1 MILPHPCVYSC
12 TITTLRLASSRAGI
26 IIARLVGWPSMCG
39 YSGAVAALLVAPHYP
54 SCSARRLPRRRAESA
69 STKLFRSNARA
80 RFKNEDHARP
90 VEPGWPPDSLR
101 HANHTVLTSMTSFP
115 SNPTS
120 GASIPRDYSC
130 AATTT
135 TSAIARGHDK
145 SLSPSNDLQ
154 RHQHCSFNVRRQ
166 QLHQKP
172 YSNLLQ
178 EVIFRRKYDVI
189 GGLPKDAECGG
200 RQRVPSMWKGAEY

>member
-1 MILPHPCVYSC
+1 M
-12 TITTLRLASSRAGI
+12 
-26 IIARLVGWPSMCG
+26 
-39 YSGAVAALLVAPHYP
+39 AAPFPP
-54 SCSARRLPRRRAESA
+54 SCSGKMLPRRRAESA
-69 STKLFRSNARA
+69 ATKSFRPTARW
-80 RFKNEDHARP
+80 RSKNEDHVRP

-178 EVIFRRKYDVI
+178 EVVFRRKFDVIARSKTTTGI

-200 RQRVPSMWKGAEY
+200 RQRVPSMRKGAEY

>member
-1 MILPHPCVYSC
+1 MSGSTPGWRRRYWY
-12 TITTLRLASSRAGI
+12 ASRS
-26 IIARLVGWPSMCG
+26 
-39 YSGAVAALLVAPHYP
+39 
-54 SCSARRLPRRRAESA
+54 SCSGGTLPRRWAESA
-69 STKLFRSNARA
+69 ARKSFCPTSGA
-80 RFKNEDHARP
+80 SIPSDNELCYDDDDDLDDCEVEIKNEDDARP

-101 HANHTVLTSMTSFP
+101 HANHTVLTSITSSP

-154 RHQHCSFNVRRQ
+154 RHYHCSFDVKH

-178 EVIFRRKYDVI
+178 EVIFHRKLDVIARSKTTAGI
-189 GGLPKDAECGG
+189 GGLPKDAECSGH
-200 RQRVPSMWKGAEY
+200 QRVPSMREGAKY